1 MCRVETSVGAWNTGG
16 RFFSDVTL
24 AYGTGT
30 FSLIVFQRIGIVRMI
45 PLFTPPGRAARSSVP
60 MQITFEIRK
69 LERQCQSKSLILPG
83 GRLESV

>member
-45 PLFTPPGRAARSSVP
+45 PLFTPPIMPNGV
-60 MQITFEIRK
+60 
-69 LERQCQSKSLILPG
+69 LYLCKSH
-83 GRLESV
+83 